1 LSVKCQ
7 SPPNFF
13 ARFVNLHQFFLL
25 ILSISTKFFCP
36 ICQSPP
42 NVSVELPQN
51 LLHKGACGGKGIYDY
66 LRKFKTSVCA
76 DVGEESGGGAEFF
89 FGVEKIC
96 VAFTKI
102 FFVKAEENFSLD

>member
-1 LSVKCQ
+1 MLLMLIFKC
-7 SPPNFF
+7 
-13 ARFVNLHQFFLL
+13 FVCKM
-25 ILSISTKFFCP
+25 SISTKFFCP

-102 FFVKAEENFSLD
+102 FLVKAEENFSLD